1 MTLLKSG
8 VGSSSHT
15 CNAEISA
22 LSVIH
27 TPSPGAICSGSQSGL
42 VQPRLFPLTIRLLL
56 QSNFSPRPGGKGGD
70 GGGRDKGREGG
81 RAKSLAPQLTFYLGF
96 IFGNDLFVFLELSLR

>member
-27 TPSPGAICSGSQSGL
+27 APSPGVICSGSQSGL
-42 VQPRLFPLTIRLLL
+42 VQPPLFLLTIRLLL
-56 QSNFSPRPGGKGGD
+56 HSNFSGRQGGTGGD
-70 GGGRDKGREGG
+70 SRGRDRGRKGEK
-81 RAKSLAPQLTFYLGF
+81 AKSHGPQLTFYLGF